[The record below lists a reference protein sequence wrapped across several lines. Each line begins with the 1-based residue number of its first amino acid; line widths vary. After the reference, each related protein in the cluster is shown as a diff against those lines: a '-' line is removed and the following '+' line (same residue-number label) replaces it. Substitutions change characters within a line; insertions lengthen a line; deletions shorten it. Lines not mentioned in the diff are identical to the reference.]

1 MRPLETKTKIKFT
14 PEVFLLYSPTSYIT
28 SDPLM
33 KVNKNFNIML
43 GNSFDIPLSKRFRI
57 NFNVKT
63 NLSSDLTPPMF
74 YFTVGSKLNL

>member
-1 MRPLETKTKIKFT
+1 
-14 PEVFLLYSPTSYIT
+14 
-28 SDPLM
+28 
-33 KVNKNFNIML
+33 ML